1 MYLGTEV
8 IWGVN
13 LGKQNLTAAVLEAA
27 SIIQAFSKNEH
38 GITLKYLEIGNEPD
52 LYMNNGLRA
61 RNYDVTDYINEYV
74 INSSSV
80 SVFAADYRLFCPDG
94 PNSPTLYLKP

>member
-1 MYLGTEV
+1 MFLGTEV

-27 SIIQAFSKNEH
+27 SIIRAFFKIEQ
-38 GITLKYLEIGNEPD
+38 GIILKYLEIGNEPD

-61 RNYDVTDYINEYV
+61 RSYNVTDYINE
-74 INSSSV
+74 
-80 SVFAADYRLFCPDG
+80 
-94 PNSPTLYLKP
+94 